1 MPHVV
6 SENRSVKG
14 LNAFF
19 IQPALT
25 AGVILGQLLKVRPT
39 GHLNRDT
46 GGDRRRQRTRF
57 LSVDTRKHSSDLK
70 NALNITDRDG
80 F

>member
-6 SENRSVKG
+6 GVNRSVKG

-39 GHLNRDT
+39 GHLNRGQDFC
-46 GGDRRRQRTRF
+46 QAP
-57 LSVDTRKHSSDLK
+57 VDTRKHSSDLK
-70 NALNITDRDG
+70 NVLNIADRDG